1 MAAVSQ
7 SVHSVSSCHRVV
19 FRVAQ
24 HIFLLPNIFFIFLD
38 FKVVSVKR
46 HPIIRKNTTTK
57 IVLTNI
63 CQTHVFATLMV
74 SESGVILSVSPIVAL
89 TNWASPT
96 AGITLQLGLARIFNR
111 PGP

>member
-1 MAAVSQ
+1 MAADTQ

-24 HIFLLPNIFFIFLD
+24 HIFLLPNIFFLIFLD

-96 AGITLQLGLARIFNR
+96 AGITL
-111 PGP
+111 